1 MTHPPPESKPK
12 ISRYAVSGAIILPL
26 GLLVFLLVFPTN
38 LPTTLTALLI
48 ALGGIA
54 IIAST
59 TMGFLAIRQIR
70 STAGRYSGIR
80 LAVFLSLFYPI
91 ILLDLLLFA
100 LGWSILGRLTTS
112 SLAPLVWLV
121 VVILVDYWIV
131 RISWN
136 RAII

>member
-12 ISRYAVSGAIILPL
+12 ISRYAVSGAILFPL

-38 LPTTLTALLI
+38 LPGTLNALLI

-59 TMGFLAIRQIR
+59 TLGILAIRQIR
-70 STAGRYSGIR
+70 STGGRYSGIR

-100 LGWSILGRLTTS
+100 LGWSVLGRLTTA
-112 SLAPLVWLV
+112 SLVPLVWLV

-136 RAII
+136 RAIL

>member
-1 MTHPPPESKPK
+1 MTHLPSESKPK

-26 GLLVFLLVFPTN
+26 GILALLLVTATN
-38 LPTTLTALLI
+38 LPGTLNALLI

-59 TMGFLAIRQIR
+59 SLGFLAIRQIR
-70 STAGRYSGIR
+70 STRGAHSGIR

-100 LGWSILGRLTTS
+100 LGWSILGRLTTA

-136 RAII
+136 RAIL

>member
-70 STAGRYSGIR
+70 STGGRYSGIR

-91 ILLDLLLFA
+91 ILLDLLLSA